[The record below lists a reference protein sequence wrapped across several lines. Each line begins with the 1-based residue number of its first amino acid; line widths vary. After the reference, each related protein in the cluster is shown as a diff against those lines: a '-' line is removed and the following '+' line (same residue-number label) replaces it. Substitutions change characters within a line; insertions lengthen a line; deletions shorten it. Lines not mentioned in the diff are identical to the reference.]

1 MVMHYIGFY
10 TAFDETEQYQGNVA
24 GNLKMHYIA
33 QNAKRSGYDV
43 QIFSL
48 CKTAKKGYQKA
59 YINNSEEIPI
69 RHICSVGSSNILL
82 TIFNRILFYLQ
93 LAMYVI
99 FHVKDE
105 DTVIVYHSMRITNFL
120 YYLSKLNKCLF
131 ILEVE
136 EIYACAASGL
146 QPYFEKEINQIK
158 RYKQFIFVND
168 YIPRYL
174 KCASSQY
181 IVVYGAYEKVKE
193 YPKYADGKI
202 HAVYAG
208 EIETLNRG
216 AFKAIEAAEF
226 TSKSV
231 IMHIVGKGT
240 PDDVNTA
247 LELINAVNERL
258 GTEKVRYDGFLS
270 GEKLDRYLSACH
282 IGLGAYDIKD
292 NYSNFIFPSKLL
304 SYMVHNLKVVTGR
317 SACYEEAKI
326 AENWYLYDSDD
337 SKCIAKMIDVAAFD
351 QEPVSNGALIE
362 EMDAQLLQNFR
373 TMKEKKRWYNEE
385 CK

>member
-1 MVMHYIGFY
+1 MVMHYIGFS
-10 TAFDETEQYQGNVA
+10 TAFDETEQYQGNIA

-99 FHVKDE
+99 FHVEDE
-105 DTVIVYHSMRITNFL
+105 DTVIVYHSMRITNIL
-120 YYLSKLNKCLF
+120 YYLSKLKRCPF

-136 EIYACAASGL
+136 EIYACAANGL
-146 QPYFEKEINQIK
+146 QPYFEKEIDQIK
-158 RYKQFIFVND
+158 RYNQFIFVND
-168 YIPRYL
+168 YIPKYL
-174 KCASSQY
+174 KCDPSQY

-208 EIETLNRG
+208 AIETLNRG
-216 AFKAIEAAEF
+216 AFKAIEAAQH
-226 TSKSV
+226 TSENV
-231 IMHIVGKGT
+231 VMHIIGKGT
-240 PDDVNTA
+240 AQDMRDA
-247 LELINAVNERL
+247 LEQIRKVNERL
-258 GTEKVRYDGFLS
+258 GYEKIRYDGFLS
-270 GEKLDRYLSACH
+270 GEELDRYLSACH
-282 IGLGAYDIKD
+282 IGLGAYSIKD

-317 SACYEEAKI
+317 SACYEESKI
-326 AENWYLYDSDD
+326 AEDWYLFDSDD
-337 SKCIAKMIDVAAFD
+337 NECIAKAIDAAASD
-351 QEPVSNGALIE
+351 QKEISNQALIE
-362 EMDAQLLQNFR
+362 TLDSQLVQYFQ

-385 CK
+385 